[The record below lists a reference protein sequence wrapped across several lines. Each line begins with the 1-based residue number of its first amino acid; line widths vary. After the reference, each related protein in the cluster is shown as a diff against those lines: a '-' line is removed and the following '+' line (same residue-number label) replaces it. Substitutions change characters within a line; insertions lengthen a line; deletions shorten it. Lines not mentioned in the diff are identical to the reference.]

1 MNSLKMNINSM
12 RRVNRRIVLNM
23 IRKYP
28 GITRKEI
35 SNLTGMDP
43 STVTKIV
50 TDLLKNGFILE
61 NGEKSFPGRGR
72 RGIRL
77 VVNPNAINGLVVA
90 IGVQKSCVGLA
101 KFDGSYE
108 LVESFETPQNFFD
121 FIHKISDIIKSFT
134 KDVVGLS
141 FSIPGIVDMKKGII
155 RNAPHLKWKE
165 MELRRL
171 ILETID
177 NLDPEMIMMDNE
189 AKLCLVAES
198 WFNEKIKGLKN
209 GVYIYQ
215 SEGVGGALLI
225 NGEVYHGEDYIAG
238 EIGHMIVDPNGKK
251 CHCGNKGCWET
262 LISTEAIVQSY
273 EYAYGELKGDSYNEK
288 FLTLVSM
295 NSKRAKSVLMRMA
308 DYVSIGILNILNVI
322 DPQFVLFGGMMYS
335 LPNYLIERIESTVK
349 SQVLIPDMM
358 KTKILK
364 ASMDI
369 DEARIKGGALI
380 LINKYIEKNI

>member
-1 MNSLKMNINSM
+1 MNINSM
-12 RRVNRRIVLNM
+12 RRVNRKIVLNM

-35 SNLTGMDP
+35 SNITGMDP

-50 TDLLKNGFILE
+50 TDLLKNNLILE
-61 NGEKSFPGRGR
+61 DGEKNFPGRGR
-72 RGIRL
+72 KGIKL
-77 VVNPNAINGLVVA
+77 LVNPNAINTLVVA

-101 KFDGSYE
+101 KFDGNYE
-108 LVESFETPQNFFD
+108 LIENFETPQNFLD
-121 FIHKISDIIKSFT
+121 FIHKISDIIKFFL

-165 MELRRL
+165 IELRRL
-171 ILETID
+171 ILETIN
-177 NLDPEMIMMDNE
+177 NLDPDMIMMDNE

-198 WFNEKIKGLKN
+198 WFNKKIKGLKN

-215 SEGVGGALLI
+215 SEGVGGAFLI
-225 NGEVYHGEDYIAG
+225 NGEIYHGEDYVAG
-238 EIGHMIVDPNGKK
+238 EIGHMIIDPNGKK

-262 LISTEAIVQSY
+262 LISTEAVVQSY
-273 EYAYGELKGDSYNEK
+273 EYAYGELKGDNYNEK

-295 NSKRAKSVLMRMA
+295 DSRRAKGVLTRMA
-308 DYVSIGILNILNVI
+308 DYISIGILNILNVI
-322 DPQFVLFGGMMYS
+322 NPQFVLFGGMMYN
-335 LPNYLIERIESTVK
+335 LPNYLIERIEHTVK
-349 SQVLIPDMM
+349 SQVLIPNMI
-358 KTKILK
+358 KTRILK